1 MKELG
6 IQCNFDDTWTM
17 EIEDDPISIKIRFDR
32 DEMLAIRHLIDT
44 MIDNTVNEVEAYK

>member
-6 IQCNFDDTWTM
+6 IQCNFDGTWTL
-17 EIEDDPISIKIRFDR
+17 EIEDDPISFRMRLDR

-44 MIDNTVNEVEAYK
+44 MIDNVLDEAEALI